1 MKPVNRHLL
10 IEKIEEQQ
18 EERPY
23 GSTFLLP
30 EDYKVKTEER
40 YVPVEIIDISDDSEK
55 FHEYHR
61 GKTCVVEA
69 SMINEIKL
77 GGTTYQIIG
86 ENYVVLLSG
95 D

>member
-10 IEKIEEQQ
+10 IEKIEEEQ
-18 EERPY
+18 EDRHD

-40 YVPVEIIDISDDSEK
+40 YIPVEIIDVSEDSEK
-55 FHEYHR
+55 FHEWHR
-61 GKTCVVEA
+61 GRTCVVES
-69 SMINEIKL
+69 SMVNEIRL
-77 GGTTYQIIG
+77 GETTYQIIG